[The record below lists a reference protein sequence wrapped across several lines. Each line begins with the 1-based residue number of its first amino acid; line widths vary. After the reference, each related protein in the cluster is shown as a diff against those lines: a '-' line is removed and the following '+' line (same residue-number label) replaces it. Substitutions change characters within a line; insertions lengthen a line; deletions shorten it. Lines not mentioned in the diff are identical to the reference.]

1 MPANDS
7 DGQKRYERFIE
18 LVKAAYVGS
27 LKTEN
32 IYKNGQDLWRKV
44 RHDPDK
50 YQQVVND
57 LKSRPA
63 KQKQSTI
70 TFWGKAASKHWS
82 TLDAQN
88 SAAGESTT
96 EIFYSKDIEEIFDSK
111 DKEQIS
117 GSKDTEQIPP
127 TKVVVMDEE
136 EEGSEG
142 ESFHIFLSF
151 IFVYDSMSL
160 SFLSDCC

>member
-7 DGQKRYERFIE
+7 DGQKRYERFIELVIE

-44 RHDPDK
+44 RHVPDE

-142 ESFHIFLSF
+142 ESFSYILIFYF
-151 IFVYDSMSL
+151 RIWFNAT
-160 SFLSDCC
+160 